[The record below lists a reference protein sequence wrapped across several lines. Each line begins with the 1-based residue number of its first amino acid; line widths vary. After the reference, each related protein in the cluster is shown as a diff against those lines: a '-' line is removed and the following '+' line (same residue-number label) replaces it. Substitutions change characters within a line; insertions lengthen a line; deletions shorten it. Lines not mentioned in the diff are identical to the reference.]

1 MSEAQTPPSP
11 TSPTPKKGK
20 YRHYKTAEIV
30 EALKATGGMVYM
42 AARKLGC
49 DPSTIHVRAKTSTE
63 IREAIDNAR
72 GDMLDMAEHELKKAV
87 RVGDM
92 TAVIFTLKTI
102 GKHRGYVERVEQT
115 GANGGPVQHNLLS
128 TNSVD
133 LSDKTEAE
141 INAYGAKLAQL
152 WIN

>member
-1 MSEAQTPPSP
+1 MSDTQTPPSP

-49 DPSTIHVRAKTSTE
+49 DPSTIHVRAKASPE
-63 IREAIDNAR
+63 IQAAIDNAR

-87 RVGDM
+87 RGGDM
-92 TAVIFTLKTI
+92 TAIIFTLKTI
-102 GKHRGYVERVEQT
+102 GKGRGYVERVEQT
-115 GANGGPVQHNLLS
+115 GANGGAIEIKATDYRVAAKS
-128 TNSVD
+128 ITTN
-133 LSDKTEAE
+133 E
-141 INAYGAKLAQL
+141 
-152 WIN
+152 

>member
-1 MSEAQTPPSP
+1 MSDTQTPPSSSS
-11 TSPTPKKGK
+11 SPPKKDKAG

-30 EALKATGGMVYM
+30 EALKATGGLVYM

-49 DPSTIHVRAKTSTE
+49 DPSTINIRAKKSPE
-63 IREAIDNAR
+63 IQSAIDNAR

-87 RVGDM
+87 RGGDM

-115 GANGGPVQHNLLS
+115 GAGGG
-128 TNSVD
+128 
-133 LSDKTEAE
+133 AIE
-141 INAYGAKLAQL
+141 IKATDYRVAAKS
-152 WIN
+152 ITSE

>member
-1 MSEAQTPPSP
+1 MSDTQTPPSP
-11 TSPTPKKGK
+11 TSPTHKKGK

-49 DPSTIHVRAKTSTE
+49 DPSTIHVRAKASPE
-63 IREAIDNAR
+63 IQSAIDNAR

-87 RVGDM
+87 RGGDM

-115 GANGGPVQHNLLS
+115 GAGGG
-128 TNSVD
+128 
-133 LSDKTEAE
+133 AIE
-141 INAYGAKLAQL
+141 IKATDYRVAAKS
-152 WIN
+152 ITSE

>member
-1 MSEAQTPPSP
+1 MSDTQTPPSP
-11 TSPTPKKGK
+11 TSPTRKKGK

-49 DPSTIHVRAKTSTE
+49 DPSTIHVRAKASPE
-63 IREAIDNAR
+63 IQAAIDNAR

-87 RVGDM
+87 RGGDM
-92 TAVIFTLKTI
+92 TAIIFTLKTI

-115 GANGGPVQHNLLS
+115 GANGGAIEIKATDYRVAVKS
-128 TNSVD
+128 ITTN
-133 LSDKTEAE
+133 E
-141 INAYGAKLAQL
+141 
-152 WIN
+152 

>member
-1 MSEAQTPPSP
+1 MSDTQTPPSP

-49 DPSTIHVRAKTSTE
+49 DPSTIHVRAKASPE
-63 IREAIDNAR
+63 IQSAIDNAR

-87 RVGDM
+87 RGGDM

-115 GANGGPVQHNLLS
+115 GAGGG
-128 TNSVD
+128 
-133 LSDKTEAE
+133 AIE
-141 INAYGAKLAQL
+141 IKATDYRVAAKS
-152 WIN
+152 ITSE

>member
-1 MSEAQTPPSP
+1 MSETQTPPSP

-49 DPSTIHVRAKTSTE
+49 DPSTIHVRAKTSPE
-63 IREAIDNAR
+63 IQAAIDNAR

-87 RVGDM
+87 RGGDM
-92 TAVIFTLKTI
+92 TAIIFTLKTI
-102 GKHRGYVERVEQT
+102 GKHRGYVERIEQT
-115 GANGGPVQHNLLS
+115 GANGGAIEIKATDYRVAVKS
-128 TNSVD
+128 ITTN
-133 LSDKTEAE
+133 E
-141 INAYGAKLAQL
+141 
-152 WIN
+152 